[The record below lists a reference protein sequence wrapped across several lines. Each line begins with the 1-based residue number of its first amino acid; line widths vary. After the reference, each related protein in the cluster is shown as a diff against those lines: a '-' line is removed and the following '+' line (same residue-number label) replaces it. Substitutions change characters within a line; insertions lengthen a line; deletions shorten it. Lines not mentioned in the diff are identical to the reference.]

1 MNKEF
6 IFNPNINASDKAN
19 NNTYFYCNTEHA
31 DFIDEEGNGRSVN
44 ENNKTLAKMIE
55 KQNFTSYHI
64 KVSNN
69 NQLFNPFSKFDT
81 EKSYSFLDNVVRPTD
96 KFVTVNSLVFAYYLK
111 FLSTNNNAWLSR
123 AERERL

>member
-1 MNKEF
+1 MSEKF
-6 IFNPNINASDKAN
+6 IFNPNINVSSKI
-19 NNTYFYCNTEHA
+19 NNTYYYCDPQYAEFS
-31 DFIDEEGNGRSVN
+31 DDDGNGRTQN
-44 ENNKTLAKMIE
+44 ENSNTLAKMVE
-55 KQNFTSYHI
+55 KQNFTSYYI

-96 KFVTVNSLVFAYYLK
+96 KFVTVNSLVFTYYLK

>member
-1 MNKEF
+1 MDKEF
-6 IFNPNINASDKAN
+6 IFNPNTRTPSAV
-19 NNTYFYCNTEHA
+19 NTAYYYCSTQHA
-31 DFIDEEGNGRSVN
+31 EFTDNDGNGRTQN
-44 ENNKTLAKMIE
+44 ENDKTLAKIFE
-55 KQNFTSYHI
+55 KENFTSYYI

-96 KFVTVNSLVFAYYLK
+96 KFVAVNSLVFAYYLK